1 MYLIYWK
8 AAVNKNV
15 LIPDLNELKVLAD
28 FRCSGSLFHR
38 WGAQKQKAASL
49 CFVLNRGTLSKAV
62 PDDLRGPDA
71 L

>member
-15 LIPDLNELKVLAD
+15 LIPDLNELKGLAD

-38 WGAQKQKAASL
+38 WGA
-49 CFVLNRGTLSKAV
+49 
-62 PDDLRGPDA
+62 
-71 L
+71 